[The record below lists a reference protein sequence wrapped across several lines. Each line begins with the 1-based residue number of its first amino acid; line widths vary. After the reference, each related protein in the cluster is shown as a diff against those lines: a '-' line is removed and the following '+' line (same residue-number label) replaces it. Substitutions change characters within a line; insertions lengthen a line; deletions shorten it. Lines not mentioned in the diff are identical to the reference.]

1 MKTKFSTLLLLAF
14 LPLALIAQEKESQYI
29 QWTGE
34 DEVANALVGMG
45 IDHAMNIEFEKAY
58 TFFDAAVAKDPSLFA
73 PHVMLASLSKG
84 EKREMHMEKAKELV
98 EGKNEVSKMFVSLL
112 EYGGKGEDLAAK
124 RRATWAKMHELA
136 HDGRFVH
143 FRYAL
148 SLEDPK
154 AQIAELE
161 ALAAKNMKDEKA
173 TGHIH
178 NILGYAYYAEGDKGK
193 AKEHLDKYLELRP
206 NGYNA
211 QDSMAEFYLN
221 EGDMEN
227 AMVYY
232 KKAVANYPGA
242 ANAKEKIAEI
252 KKKMEMASTDQ
263 KK

>member
-1 MKTKFSTLLLLAF
+1 MKTKLSTLLILAF
-14 LPLALIAQEKESQYI
+14 LPLAIIAQENESQYI
-29 QWTGE
+29 QWTGD

-58 TFFDAAVAKDPSLFA
+58 AFFEAAVDKDPTLFA

-84 EKREMHMEKAKELV
+84 EKREHHTKYAKKYV

-112 EYGGKGEDLAAK
+112 DYRGKGEDLAAK

-148 SLEDPK
+148 SLEDDK

-161 ALAAKNMKDEKA
+161 KLAARNMEDEKA

-178 NILGYAYYAEGDKGK
+178 NILGYAYYAQGDKGK
-193 AKEHLDKYLELRP
+193 AKEHFEKYMELRP
-206 NGYNA
+206 DGYNA

-227 AMVYY
+227 ALVYY
-232 KKAVANYPGA
+232 KKAVENYPGA
-242 ANAKEKIAEI
+242 ANAKAKIEEI
-252 KKKMEMASTDQ
+252 KKKMEMASTEQ
-263 KK
+263 K